1 MLFTDT
7 LQTHSIK
14 DISQQTN
21 ISEENLHAL
30 AEGKFDGFK
39 KVKTLGFISIL
50 EREYN
55 TTLNEL
61 RQQASEYY
69 IRNETQDDF
78 LPTLLT
84 TEEGKKK
91 SLAFVVVILAILGYA
106 SWYFFTEFD
115 KKHLNKMIPFSDTE
129 QIESILVPEVEY
141 LILQPNVTNAEA
153 DNKAI
158 VIGDENV
165 SEALQ
170 DDALE
175 LLQ

>member
-14 DISQQTN
+14 DISQQTK
-21 ISEENLHAL
+21 ISEANLQAL
-30 AEGKFDGFK
+30 AEGQFDGFK
-39 KVKTLGFISIL
+39 KVKTLGLISIL

-55 TTLNEL
+55 TTLKEL

-69 IRNETQDDF
+69 IRNEAQDGF
-78 LPTLLT
+78 LPILMV
-84 TEEGKKK
+84 TEEKKKK

-115 KKHLNKMIPFSDTE
+115 KKHLNKMILFSDTK
-129 QIESILVPEVEY
+129 QIESVSVPEAEH
-141 LILQPNVTNAEA
+141 LILQPKVTDTEL
-153 DNKAI
+153 DSKAI
-158 VIGDENV
+158 SVVDENV